1 MNTQLLQQLPSVE
14 RLTTTIRDQ
23 YGDVH
28 DVTGIARDAIARVRM
43 DILSG
48 LTDKDIQQACL
59 GYASVF
65 LEMLMAQQVTVV
77 NATGILLH
85 TNLGR
90 AVLSQAAKDALVQAA
105 ESCVDVEL
113 DLLPGGRGDRY
124 GNSERMLRHL
134 TSASAAMVV
143 NNNAAATLLA
153 VTVLGQGQN
162 VIISRGELV
171 EIGGNFR
178 MPDVIRASGSKLVE
192 VGSTN
197 RTHASDYVNALSSG
211 GGCIIRCH
219 QSNFVMHGFVSAV
232 ASCELADIARKH
244 GVPYGEDL
252 GAGALV
258 DFKQFGID
266 GIPTV
271 GDVVAGGADL
281 VWFSG
286 DKLLGGP
293 QAGIL
298 VGTTEWI
305 HACKIHPLARA
316 LRPDKLTLAALEA
329 TLAAYLE
336 GKLRDIPLL
345 DALSYTLEE
354 LVERAT
360 QVLENTS
367 FDPQHTVSITSS
379 VCALGAGS
387 APDVTVPSIAI
398 KIETNEPHTVATCL
412 RVTEPHVLATI
423 RGKAVTLDMRSI
435 RPSDVQRLQAAIQ
448 HALA

>member
-14 RLTTTIRDQ
+14 RLTSTIRDQ
-23 YGDVH
+23 YGDIH
-28 DVTGIARDAIARVRM
+28 DLTAIARDAITRVRGE
-43 DILSG
+43 ILSG
-48 LTDKDIQQACL
+48 LTDRDVQQACL

-65 LEMLMAQQVTVV
+65 LDVLMTQQVTVV

-113 DLLPGGRGDRY
+113 DLAPGARGDRY
-124 GNSERMLRHL
+124 ANSERMLRHL
-134 TSASAAMVV
+134 TGADAAMVV

-153 VTVLGQGQN
+153 VTVLGRGQN
-162 VIISRGELV
+162 VVISRGELV

-178 MPDVIRASGSKLVE
+178 MPDVIRASGSQLVE

-197 RTHASDYVNALSSG
+197 RTHASDYIEALAPS

-232 ASCELADIARKH
+232 ASRELADIARKH

-258 DFKQFGID
+258 DFNQFGIE

-271 GDVVAGGADL
+271 GDVVASGADL

-298 VGTTEWI
+298 VGSQEWI
-305 HACKIHPLARA
+305 HTCKNHPLARA

-336 GKLRDIPLL
+336 GNLRDIPLL
-345 DALSYTLEE
+345 DALSFTQEE
-354 LVERAT
+354 LIERASE
-360 QVLENTS
+360 VLGNAS
-367 FDPQHTVSITSS
+367 FDRKYTVSITSS

-398 KIETNEPHTVATCL
+398 KIETTEPHILAKRL
-412 RVTEPHVLATI
+412 RVMKPHVLATI
-423 RGKAVTLDMRSI
+423 RGTSVTLDMRSI
-435 RPSDVQRLQAAIQ
+435 RPTDVKLLQTAIQ
-448 HALA
+448 HVLA